1 MNIQI
6 DDTQKFT
13 LTVAEQNASGTVVP
27 FGGVPVWTSGN
38 EAVASVLASPDGTS
52 AVVTSVSVGTTAIQ
66 VAVDGLM
73 NGCLVDVVASPG
85 VQLVL
90 TASAPEP
97 K

>member
-1 MNIQI
+1 MNTQI

-13 LTVAEQNASGTVVP
+13 LTVVEQNASGAPVP
-27 FGGVPVWTSGN
+27 FVGVPVWTS
-38 EAVASVLASPDGTS
+38 ADSLVASVSASPDGAS
-52 AVVTSVSVGTTAIQ
+52 AVVTSVGVGATT
-66 VAVDGLM
+66 VTVDVDGLSAQW
-73 NGCLVDVVASPG
+73 LVGVVASPG